1 MTSQASND
9 AVILSQVAR
18 YCHVKAN
25 FYLKYSNKVKEKFWR
40 GRAEALERIHGL
52 ERPAVNKRPM

>member
-1 MTSQASND
+1 MTSPANND
-9 AVILSQVAR
+9 VAILSQVAK

-40 GRAEALERIHGL
+40 DRAEALERIYGL
-52 ERPAVNKRPM
+52 ERSVVDKRAM